1 MMIRVNLLPVRE
13 TQRLAELRQQAM
25 QLLLALIL
33 AAATIGFIHSSLSDR
48 ITQTRQRVEQMQSDI
63 DQLAPQV
70 AWVKEF
76 REKKAELE
84 QKLRVIDGL
93 EAARIGPV
101 RILDEL
107 AIHTPDRLWLKTLES
122 RGRELRLSGESIDND
137 LVAAFMRALGSSP
150 NFESVDLESTEQ
162 EKSSDGEL
170 KLVRFSI
177 DALLG
182 RTQEEAV
189 DSGSEG

>member
-48 ITQTRQRVEQMQSDI
+48 ITQTRQCVEQMQSDI

-101 RILDEL
+101 RILD
-107 AIHTPDRLWLKTLES
+107 
-122 RGRELRLSGESIDND
+122 
-137 LVAAFMRALGSSP
+137 
-150 NFESVDLESTEQ
+150 
-162 EKSSDGEL
+162 
-170 KLVRFSI
+170 
-177 DALLG
+177 
-182 RTQEEAV
+182 
-189 DSGSEG
+189 

>member
-1 MMIRVNLLPVRE
+1 MIIRVNLLPVRE
-13 TQRLAELRQQAM
+13 TQRLAELRQQGM

-33 AAATIGFIHSSLSDR
+33 TAATIGFFHSSLNDR
-48 ITQTRQRVEQMQSDI
+48 ITQTRQRVDQMQSDI

-70 AWVKEF
+70 AWVEEF

-93 EAARIGPV
+93 EAARTGPV

-107 AIHTPDRLWLKTLES
+107 AIHTPDRLWLKTLET
-122 RGRELRLSGESIDND
+122 RGRALRLSGESIDND
-137 LVAAFMRALGSSP
+137 LVAAFLRALGSSP
-150 NFESVDLESTEQ
+150 SFESVDLESTEQ
-162 EKSSDGEL
+162 EKSRDGEL

-177 DALLG
+177 DAALG
-182 RTQEEAV
+182 RLQEEAV
-189 DSGSEG
+189 KSGSEG